1 MKSNT
6 CKIFELSVKTSDGE
20 FAARYSERGLVAIR
34 FPGELHR
41 PANHGSDVPARIE
54 EWHGATSVALAL
66 VLEAKQPGPLP
77 PMDLS
82 SGTAF
87 QQRVWSALREIGCG
101 QTRSYSEVAHMIGQP
116 NALRAV
122 GGACGANPIPVLI
135 PCHRVLAAHHRLG
148 GFSAGRG
155 WKLRLLAREGITFPK
170 QGFFFESDAA
180 IHCVIATEGIRTRQA
195 PVRV

>member
-1 MKSNT
+1 
-6 CKIFELSVKTSDGE
+6 
-20 FAARYSERGLVAIR
+20 
-34 FPGELHR
+34 
-41 PANHGSDVPARIE
+41 
-54 EWHGATSVALAL
+54 
-66 VLEAKQPGPLP
+66 VLEGKPPGQLP
-77 PMDLS
+77 PIDLS

-87 QQRVWSALREIGCG
+87 QQRVWTALCQIGCG

-180 IHCVIATEGIRTRQA
+180 MHCVIATEGIRARQA
-195 PVRV
+195 PVRM